1 MKNKKKKILKS
12 FLDDQIFQKSQF
24 FIYALHEIKLLIELD
39 AFPKL
44 CERFPSW
51 RVVVMQK

>member
-1 MKNKKKKILKS
+1 MKNKKKKLLKI